1 MAIEFAL
8 KYRATPAL
16 LQQVCGALPGQ
27 EQSLQMRTQYYDTP
41 SGSLSARHYTLR
53 QRMEN
58 DKSVC
63 TLKYPVS
70 GVGRG
75 ELELECD
82 TLEEALPH
90 LCRESGLGDLPGLL
104 EEGLV
109 PVCGAR
115 FTRLAKTVRYAGA
128 VLELALDEGVLT
140 AGDREEPLCEIEVE
154 LKEGAPEAAVACGS
168 WLQKTFSLEPE
179 PKSKFRRARELA
191 QKGEE

>member
-1 MAIEFAL
+1 MAIEFEL

-16 LQQVCGALPGQ
+16 LSQVRQALSGQ
-27 EQSLQMRTQYYDTP
+27 EQRIHMCTQYYDTP

-53 QRMEN
+53 RRMEN

-63 TLKYPVS
+63 TLKYPLS
-70 GVGRG
+70 GAGRG

-109 PVCGAR
+109 KVCGAR
-115 FTRLAKTVRYAGA
+115 FTRIAKTVQYEGA

-140 AGDREEPLCEIEVE
+140 GGDREAPLCELEVE
-154 LKEGAPEAAVACGS
+154 LKEGSPEAAVACGS